1 MRHSLKDRFSPR
13 HRLSFAR
20 VGTLIP
26 RQSAFALA
34 ALTLA
39 FAIPAGLIAR
49 HLEPDLVLP
58 ALAVLL
64 FSGAALAV
72 VLAMAVKSARN
83 LKDLTMWDIA
93 GGLAI
98 TGCAASVLSEP
109 DQVTLLFEHLFERR
123 TDVRQE

>member
-1 MRHSLKDRFSPR
+1 MRHSLKGRFVLKDRFSFERADTLVP
-13 HRLSFAR
+13 AR
-20 VGTLIP
+20 
-26 RQSAFALA
+26 SAFALA
-34 ALTLA
+34 ALTLV
-39 FAIPAGLIAR
+39 FAIPAGLIVR
-49 HLEPDLVLP
+49 TLEPDLVLP

-72 VLAMAVKSARN
+72 VLAILVKSARN
-83 LKDLTMWDIA
+83 LKELTMWDIA

-123 TDVRQE
+123 ADMRQD

>member
-1 MRHSLKDRFSPR
+1 MRHSPRGKFDLKDRLTLERIGALFPPR
-13 HRLSFAR
+13 
-20 VGTLIP
+20 
-26 RQSAFALA
+26 SAFALA
-34 ALTLA
+34 ALTLGL
-39 FAIPAGLIAR
+39 AIPAGLIVRA
-49 HLEPDLVLP
+49 LDPELVLP

-64 FSGAALAV
+64 FSGAALV
-72 VLAMAVKSARN
+72 VLLAVSVKAARN

-123 TDVRQE
+123 SNIQQE